1 MWLASPCSIEGLF
14 GSSLH
19 PELMEKQAIQGSQES
34 YERASKSLDANSA
47 KKRSINSHSQIY
59 KSVKLVSE
67 PLEKIRIK
75 STTVEDKYSASSL
88 IANIDGGHIKSRGV
102 ARSFEAMIATVYSP
116 EKPSLHD
123 NF

>member
-1 MWLASPCSIEGLF
+1 MRCKCGWGSPCSIEGLY

-19 PELMEKQAIQGSQES
+19 PELLEKQAIQGSQES

-67 PLEKIRIK
+67 PLEKVRTE
-75 STTVEDKYSASSL
+75 SASVEKKHSASSL
-88 IANIDGGHIKSRGV
+88 IAK
-102 ARSFEAMIATVYSP
+102 Y
-116 EKPSLHD
+116 
-123 NF
+123 